1 MSFTNALKLHCG
13 LNNTYIY
20 LLKNGVK
27 KKYCYHIYI
36 FIVWLALKVLEEI
49 AWLKAWLNDS
59 WRIFFPAVSN
69 YHMECQ
75 VA

>member
-1 MSFTNALKLHCG
+1 MSFKNALKLHRG
-13 LNNTYIY
+13 LSNTYVY
-20 LLKNGVK
+20 LLKNGMK

-49 AWLKAWLNDS
+49 AWLKACLNDS

-75 VA
+75 IA

>member
-27 KKYCYHIYI
+27 KKYCHHIYI
-36 FIVWLALKVLEEI
+36 FIVRLALKLLEEI

-59 WRIFFPAVSN
+59 WRIFFSAVSN

-75 VA
+75 EA